1 MVNVIYYLDIVSSW
15 CFYSESTWAELKRRY
30 QGVATFD
37 WKVSLIPEDGM
48 PKTREEE
55 EWYYR
60 RSGTMV
66 ARNPMLQS
74 GWWEAGIA
82 EYLAPNA
89 VAEAARVLGA
99 TGDEVRLAL
108 ARAALEE
115 GRKVG
120 RWEIA
125 AEIAAP
131 VAGVDPE
138 ELVAVARSEP
148 VMERIRTS
156 TDEFFSLQVTQRPTF
171 MVTDE
176 IDDRAVF
183 SGLIQIEPLVTTID
197 QMITDCRAYRSW
209 EAHFGSAKDPVWGK
223 GVRS

>member
-1 MVNVIYYLDIVSSW
+1 MINVIYYLDIVSSW
-15 CFYSESTWAELKRRY
+15 CFYSESTWTRLKERY

-37 WKVSLIPEDGM
+37 WRISLIPENGM
-48 PKTREEE
+48 PKSQEEE

-66 ARNPMLQS
+66 GRSPMLHS
-74 GWWEAGIA
+74 GWWETAIR

-89 VAEAARVLGA
+89 VAEAARDLGV

-125 AEIAAP
+125 AEIASP
-131 VAGVDPE
+131 LAGVKADD
-138 ELVAVARSEP
+138 LMKAARSEAIL
-148 VMERIRTS
+148 ERIQAS
-156 TDEFFSLQVTQRPTF
+156 THAFFELQVSQRPTF
-171 MVTDE
+171 VITDE

-183 SGLIQIEPLVTTID
+183 SGLVQSEPLETTID
-197 QMITDCRAYRSW
+197 RMIADCRAYRSW
-209 EAHFGSAKDPVWGK
+209 QAHFGEPPIQA
-223 GVRS
+223 

>member
-1 MVNVIYYLDIVSSW
+1 MINVIYYLDIVSSW

-30 QGVATFD
+30 QGVATFE
-37 WKVSLIPEDGM
+37 WRIALIPEDGM
-48 PKTREEE
+48 PATREEE

-66 ARNPMLQS
+66 GRSPMLHS
-74 GWWEAGIA
+74 GWWETDIR
-82 EYLAPNA
+82 EYLATNA
-89 VAEAARVLGA
+89 TAEAARGLGS

-120 RWEIA
+120 RWEVA

-131 VAGVDPE
+131 VAGLDPQ
-138 ELVAVARSEP
+138 ELMTAARSGP
-148 VMERIRTS
+148 VLESIRAS
-156 TDEFFSLQVTQRPTF
+156 TRDFFDLQVTQRPTF
-171 MVTDE
+171 VVTDE

-183 SGLIQIEPLVTTID
+183 SGLVQAEPLTTTID
-197 QMITDCRAYRSW
+197 RMIADCRAYRSW
-209 EAHFGSAKDPVWGK
+209 KSHFGEP
-223 GVRS
+223 

>member
-1 MVNVIYYLDIVSSW
+1 MINVIYYLDIVSSW
-15 CFYSESTWAELKRRY
+15 CFYSESTWSELRKRY
-30 QGVATFD
+30 EGQVTFD
-37 WKVSLIPEDGM
+37 WKIALIPGEGM

-66 ARNPMLQS
+66 RRSPMLHS
-74 GWWEAGIA
+74 GWWEADIR

-89 VAEAARVLGA
+89 VAEAAREFGA

-115 GRKVG
+115 GCKVG
-120 RWEIA
+120 RWDIA

-131 VAGVDPE
+131 VAGVDPAD
-138 ELVAVARSEP
+138 LAATARSEA
-148 VMERIRTS
+148 VQERIRAS
-156 TDEFFSLQVTQRPTF
+156 TRSFCDLQVTQRPTF
-171 MVTDE
+171 LLTDE

-183 SGLIQIEPLVTTID
+183 SGLVQMEPLAATID
-197 QMITDCRAYRSW
+197 QMIADCRAYRSW
-209 EAHFGSAKDPVWGK
+209 KAHFGGPPNQV
-223 GVRS
+223 